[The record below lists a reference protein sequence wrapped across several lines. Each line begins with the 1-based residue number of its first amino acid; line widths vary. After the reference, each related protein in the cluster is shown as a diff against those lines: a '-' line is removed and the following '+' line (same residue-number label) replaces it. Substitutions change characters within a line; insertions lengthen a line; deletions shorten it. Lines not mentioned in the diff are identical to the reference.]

1 MKQQSKSSHITV
13 GLDLGDRRHRF
24 CALDERG
31 EVVEEG
37 SICNERDSLR
47 KLAGRYHGALG
58 VMEAG
63 AHSPWISRF
72 LEALGWRVVVS
83 NPRKVRAIYQ
93 HERKS
98 DQRDA
103 LMLARIGRMDR
114 ALLYPV
120 RHGSEQAQQDLL
132 RIKLRDSLVRA
143 RVALINSVRFS
154 LKSLGYAVRNPSSER
169 FHKVAMERLPERLQ
183 QMIAPS
189 VQALAE
195 LSTRIAVLERE
206 INILA
211 RTKYPQ
217 TLWLQQVPGVGALT
231 ALYFVLKIEDPQR
244 FENVRD
250 VGAYAGLC
258 PRRDQSGES
267 DPQLRI
273 SKRGDAYLRRL
284 LVSAAHYILG
294 PFGPQS
300 ALRAYGLML
309 AADGTARAKKRA
321 TVAVARKLAVLLLSL
336 WKSQQPYQ
344 PFPGSPPQWPTR
356 GPTIRNDCGASHGA
370 TD

>member
-1 MKQQSKSSHITV
+1 MKEQKKRDKVTI

-24 CALDERG
+24 CVLSRSS

-37 SICNERDSLR
+37 SVVNERAALHGVIR
-47 KLAGRYHGALG
+47 RYPAALV

-63 AHSPWISRF
+63 CHSPWVSRY
-72 LEALGWRVVVS
+72 LKALGCEVIVS

-98 DQRDA
+98 DRRDA

-154 LKSLGYAVRNPSSER
+154 LKSLGYAVSNPSSER
-169 FHKVAMERLPERLQ
+169 FHKVAMERLPEKVQ
-183 QMIAPS
+183 QMITPS

-195 LSTRIAVLERE
+195 LSMRIAVLERE
-206 INILA
+206 INVVA

-258 PRRDQSGES
+258 PRRDQSGQS

-273 SKRGDAYLRRL
+273 SKRGDPYLRRL
-284 LVSAAHYILG
+284 LVSAAQYILG

-309 AADGTARAKKRA
+309 AADGSARARKRA
-321 TVAVARKLAVLLLSL
+321 VVAVARKLAVLLLSL
-336 WKSQQPYQ
+336 WKNRSHYEA
-344 PFPGSPPQWPTR
+344 FPHWQ
-356 GPTIRNDCGASHGA
+356 TIEDKRSGTIALQRVEA
-370 TD
+370 

>member
-1 MKQQSKSSHITV
+1 MKQQKKSNSSITI

-24 CALDERG
+24 CVLNGKG
-31 EVVEEG
+31 EVLEEG
-37 SICNERDSLR
+37 SLLNDRASLEEFS
-47 KLAGRYHGALG
+47 GRYGGALA

-63 AHSPWISRF
+63 CHSPWISRC
-72 LEALGWRVVVS
+72 LERLGWRVVVA
-83 NPRKVRAIYQ
+83 NPRKVRAIYE

-98 DQRDA
+98 DRRDA
-103 LMLARIGRMDR
+103 LMLARLGRLDP

-120 RHGSEQAQQDLL
+120 RHGSQEAQEDLL

-143 RVALINSVRFS
+143 RVALINSVRFT

-169 FHKVAMERLPERLQ
+169 FHKVVTDTLPERLC

-195 LSTRIAVLERE
+195 LTGRIKLLERE
-206 INILA
+206 ISALA

-217 TLWLQQVPGVGALT
+217 TVWLEQIPGVGPIT
-231 ALYFVLKIEDPQR
+231 ALYFVLKIEDPAR

-250 VGAYAGLC
+250 VGAFAGLC

-284 LVSAAHYILG
+284 LVSAAQYILG
-294 PFGPQS
+294 PFAPQS
-300 ALRAYGLML
+300 ALRQYGLML
-309 AADGTARAKKRA
+309 AAEGA
-321 TVAVARKLAVLLLSL
+321 L
-336 WKSQQPYQ
+336 
-344 PFPGSPPQWPTR
+344 GSRPDRRT
-356 GPTIRNDCGASHGA
+356 
-370 TD
+370 

>member
-1 MKQQSKSSHITV
+1 
-13 GLDLGDRRHRF
+13 
-24 CALDERG
+24 
-31 EVVEEG
+31 
-37 SICNERDSLR
+37 
-47 KLAGRYHGALG
+47 
-58 VMEAG
+58 MEAG

-103 LMLARIGRMDR
+103 LMLARIGRMDL

-120 RHGSEQAQQDLL
+120 RHGTAEGQQDLL

-143 RVALINSVRFS
+143 RVAVINSVRFT
-154 LKSLGYAVRNPSSER
+154 LKSLGYTVRNSSSAR
-169 FHKVAMERLPERLQ
+169 FHKVVMEEVPESVRE
-183 QMIAPS
+183 MITPS

-195 LSTRIAVLERE
+195 LTARIKMLELE
-206 INILA
+206 INTLA
-211 RTKYPQ
+211 QMKYPQ
-217 TLWLQQVPGVGALT
+217 SAQLQQIPGVGPIT
-231 ALYFVLKIEDPQR
+231 ALYFVLKIEDPNR
-244 FENVRD
+244 FAHVRD

-300 ALRAYGLML
+300 ALRALAKTLQREAHRIDHRHSSSHQAVAQLDAQEILLPLRRAVTNRIKQSQVHSPNTRQHQRITLVTLALML
-309 AADGTARAKKRA
+309 INRSHLARIGHHYPPAKCFQKSTDPRTMRSRLHHPER
-321 TVAVARKLAVLLLSL
+321 TVITTGQLL
-336 WKSQQPYQ
+336 
-344 PFPGSPPQWPTR
+344 
-356 GPTIRNDCGASHGA
+356 
-370 TD
+370 

>member
-1 MKQQSKSSHITV
+1 MKEQSNRSEFTV
-13 GLDLGDRRHRF
+13 GLDLGERRHRF
-24 CALDERG
+24 CVLNGKG
-31 EVVEEG
+31 EVVEEAIL
-37 SICNERDSLR
+37 SNDRSSLARLTARDR
-47 KLAGRYHGALG
+47 GALA

-63 AHSPWISRF
+63 AHSPWVSRY
-72 LEALGWRVVVS
+72 LEGLGWEVIVS

-98 DQRDA
+98 DRRDA

-120 RHGSEQAQQDLL
+120 RHGSEEAQQDLL

-154 LKSLGYAVRNPSSER
+154 LKSLGYAVSNPSSER
-169 FHKVAMERLPERLQ
+169 FHKVAMESLPEVVRE
-183 QMIAPS
+183 MIAPS

-195 LSTRIAVLERE
+195 LSARIAVLERE
-206 INILA
+206 ISLLA

-217 TLWLQQVPGVGALT
+217 TLWLQQVPGVGAIT
-231 ALYFVLKIEDPQR
+231 ALYFVLKIEDPKR
-244 FENVRD
+244 FKKVRD
-250 VGAYAGLC
+250 VGAYTGLC

-284 LVSAAHYILG
+284 LVSAAQYILG

-300 ALRAYGLML
+300 ALRESGLRFA
-309 AADGTARAKKRA
+309 AADGTTRAKKRA
-321 TVAVARKLAVLLLSL
+321 VVAVARKLCVLLLSL
-336 WKSQQPYQ
+336 WQNQTPYQ
-344 PFPGSPPQWPTR
+344 PYP
-356 GPTIRNDCGASHGA
+356 A
-370 TD
+370 